1 MQKCWRIQVRKT
13 KNAFIHSNTFF
24 KTFELWVE
32 NQKKASGHFAGILA
46 NISTHNLIILILKK
60 EFTSHFDDF
69 L

>member
-1 MQKCWRIQVRKT
+1 MRKT
-13 KNAFIHSNTFF
+13 EIILNHSNTFF

-32 NQKKASGHFAGILA
+32 NPKKASGHFEGILA

-60 EFTSHFDDF
+60 EFTSNFDDF